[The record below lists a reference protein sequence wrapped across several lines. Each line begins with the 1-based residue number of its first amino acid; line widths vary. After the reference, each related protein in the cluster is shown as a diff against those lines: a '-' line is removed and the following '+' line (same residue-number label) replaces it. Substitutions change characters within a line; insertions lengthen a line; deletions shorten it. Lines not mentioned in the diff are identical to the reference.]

1 MGGSGFYFRCSHLTA
16 RQLRPRKYRPTQVP
30 YLHPHNDALRGFSA
44 GNLDPELAER
54 LAQARSSALAAKRLV
69 VKSGNRIIVLLRDK
83 VEWVEGE
90 REYVRLHVGRESHL
104 VRQTM
109 NAIEQMLAPFGFVR
123 VHRSTIVNLDYV
135 KEMTPLESGD
145 YEIAMR
151 DSSKLRMS
159 RKYRACLQNLLYS
172 TSSTL

>member
-1 MGGSGFYFRCSHLTA
+1 MGGNPQSIA
-16 RQLRPRKYRPTQVP
+16 
-30 YLHPHNDALRGFSA
+30 NDALRGFSA

-69 VKSGNRIIVLLRDK
+69 VKSGNRIIVLLREK

-145 YEIAMR
+145 YEISMR

-159 RKYRACLQNLLYS
+159 RKYRACLQNLLRHS
-172 TSSTL
+172 FPSEGAETPAR